1 MARYIDFAA
10 PFILLLLM
18 VHLEQLVLH
27 KRALVVEGRM
37 EAQFEKCCGLGTS
50 WAKEGLRCEKFT
62 GPVTGVPVVEQ
73 GLCLEAVDICCVRAY
88 HELQCEKGKADAR
101 EGLACVTSATS
112 QRSPKTPG
120 RGDYHRDCCEGCKL
134 GILAGSMGQGC
145 SFKSFSFGIPWD
157 PAFMECCREASPSST
172 TDLTSELT
180 SETST
185 ETDLDFSSSSSPTS
199 SYSPSPSLSSSSS
212 SPSLSSSPSSSPLSS
227 SSSFSTS
234 PSSFSSSSS
243 SPTSPLSTSSDDPSS
258 TSSDSTPYS
267 IPTPELDDICQLMK
281 GKLCS
286 DICVP
291 TQGSYRC
298 ECRDG
303 FTLLQDGKTCKQID
317 RCRPTHPCEHR
328 CTDNGVA
335 VVCSCNPGYD
345 LASDGRSCIARSP
358 RNKKKPD
365 KAEDNELSPLCPLG
379 YRYNATIQ
387 VCDDV
392 DECLERNVCPDG
404 GCQNTIGSY
413 ICIRERS
420 AKNAPY
426 EACPPGYEWQPLT
439 GECVG
444 EKKSARLSHKV
455 IRAPSIDK
463 FDKSKLLL
471 LAYFSDIDE
480 CAVLSAACAADK
492 PFCVNTQ
499 GSYECLEMTGVKS
512 CPAGFKFD
520 KTLQLCKDVD
530 ECAEAIHS
538 CLADVEQC
546 RNTEGAYECDMKCGK
561 GFTYSISLGVCVDVD
576 ECIESRNPCP
586 DPSTIC
592 VNTEGA
598 YECTKISA
606 SPFPRLP
613 IDKDPSDRQKNMQSG
628 SRMTCSAGY
637 KLSND
642 SGMTRCIDVDECNEK
657 LHSCEPDERCVNE
670 IGSYRCVPI
679 ENTTGMSITEE
690 TNVNQR
696 DDRFSRGNKLEG
708 TSVSSVMN
716 EIEDCNVGYVFDG
729 KSGRCIDVD
738 ECANGKATCDT
749 GERCVNTE
757 GGYRCSPICP
767 PGFRLRN
774 TSRYTSGAKE
784 RCEDINECLLGL
796 HTCNSSTQYCIN
808 TNGSYVCGTRTT
820 TSTTETTTS
829 DIARRPFIGSRYNR
843 GTDRYWS
850 TEPCGLG
857 YKRDADTGYCVDI
870 DECAVG
876 PGCRDHEKCRNT
888 PGGYDCSPLCSTG
901 WYFSTTTKG
910 CQDVDE
916 CLLGRHDC
924 PQSTH
929 RCVNTNGSFVCE
941 LILPCSR
948 GYRRAFNGTC
958 LDIDECSEGLHNC
971 RLDLHQYCANKEGG
985 FECLTRL
992 PSCPSGYQYSL
1003 GTRRCEDI
1011 DECLIGQYSCDAKFS
1026 ERCVNLPGTYRC
1038 ERPPPPP
1045 PRQRQRPACPSGYR
1059 YRPDFRMC
1067 TVAFNIAF
1075 IRDINR
1081 KLKCQDIDECE
1092 ERLDNCGGDKRCY
1105 NQPGG
1110 YSCALPPVPMTRK
1123 PSTTPIPA
1131 PMNEKCIRGTRFV
1144 RNRGCVDVNECRE
1157 LEDACSSNEDCV
1169 NTIGS
1174 YMCTCKTGFRRDNL
1188 TQACVD
1194 INECQLQE
1202 NDCLATQRCDNTIGS
1217 YTCTRFLPCG
1227 TGYTLNAA
1235 TEICEDDDECVLGTH
1250 DCGPGYQCR
1259 NTLGSYR
1266 CDRIPRI
1273 PAPSSRTSPMTTTT
1287 MRIATFTTTTTPA
1300 TSLTP
1305 AGQTWPNCPRG
1316 FESGSSGKCVDID
1329 ECQRTPNPCFRSMQK
1344 CINTLGSYR
1353 CASVVICLPGYTVD
1367 ATGQHCIDIDEC
1379 REGTHECGK
1388 GQTCEN
1394 RQGGYHCIC
1403 PPGHTVGPNNDCV
1416 DIDECSIYGSGICG
1430 LNSRCENTV
1439 GSYKCLCGDG
1449 FENTGGTAGAC
1460 QDIDECQQTPGLCQ
1474 HICLNVWGNYRC
1486 GCESGF
1492 RLNADNRTCIDIDEC
1507 TEFKDNH
1514 LCIGICENTPGSYA
1528 CKCPEGYR
1536 LGIDGRTC
1544 QDIDECEA
1552 GQVCRDA
1559 EEMCQNTRGG
1569 FRCNRIN
1576 CPSGY
1581 HRDHIRKN
1589 RCVRS
1594 SRFCRKGDL
1603 ACLRSPSHYS
1613 YNYITFV
1620 SMLPIPSTGQLE
1632 LFTMRGSHQPDS
1644 TIQFSMALMD
1654 VRAPPDVAR
1663 ATESCFALRRPA
1675 SSQAVLVMTR
1685 PIAGPQEIELDL
1697 SMEIYHDAVFIG
1709 SAIAKIFIFV
1719 SQYEF

>member
-1 MARYIDFAA
+1 MAHYVDLAA
-10 PFILLLLM
+10 SFIILLLM

-27 KRALVVEGRM
+27 KRALAVEGRM
-37 EAQFEKCCGLGTS
+37 EAQFEKCCGYGTS
-50 WAKEGLRCEKFT
+50 WAREGLRCEKFI
-62 GPVTGVPVVEQ
+62 GPVTGVPRVEQ
-73 GLCLEAVDICCVRAY
+73 SLCLEAVDICCVRAY

-101 EGLACVTSATS
+101 QGLACVTSATS
-112 QRSPKTPG
+112 QRSLKTPG

-157 PAFMECCREASPSST
+157 PAFLECCHEVAPSST
-172 TDLTSELT
+172 TDLTSELS
-180 SETST
+180 SESST

-199 SYSPSPSLSSSSS
+199 SYSPSSSPSSTLSPSSSSSLSPSPSSPSSS
-212 SPSLSSSPSSSPLSS
+212 SPS
-227 SSSFSTS
+227 
-234 PSSFSSSSS
+234 
-243 SPTSPLSTSSDDPSS
+243 LSTSSDDPSS
-258 TSSDSTPYS
+258 TSSDDPSSTSSDDPSFTSSNNPSSTSSSDPSSTSPESTSYS
-267 IPTPELDDICQLMK
+267 VPTPELDDICQLMK
-281 GKLCS
+281 GLLCS

-291 TQGSYRC
+291 TPGSYRC
-298 ECRDG
+298 ECRAG
-303 FTLLQDGKTCKQID
+303 FTLLEDGKTCKQDQPID
-317 RCRPTHPCEHR
+317 RCKPTHPCQHR

-345 LASDGRSCIARSP
+345 LAKDARSCIARSS
-358 RNKKKPD
+358 RTKKMPD
-365 KAEDNELSPLCPLG
+365 KDKDNESLPLCPSG
-379 YRYNATIQ
+379 YRYNATNQ

-392 DECLERNVCPDG
+392 DECLERNVCPGG

-413 ICIRERS
+413 ICIREKS

-426 EACPPGYEWQPLT
+426 EACPPGYEWQSLK
-439 GECVG
+439 GVC
-444 EKKSARLSHKV
+444 A
-455 IRAPSIDK
+455 
-463 FDKSKLLL
+463 
-471 LAYFSDIDE
+471 DIDE
-480 CAVLSAACAADK
+480 CAVLSSACAADK
-492 PFCVNTQ
+492 PFCVNTL
-499 GSYECLEMTGVKS
+499 GSYACLEMTGAKS

-520 KTLQLCKDVD
+520 KSLQLCKDVD

-561 GFTYSISLGVCVDVD
+561 GFTYSIGLGVCIDVD
-576 ECIESRNPCP
+576 ECIESSTPCP

-592 VNTEGA
+592 INTEGA
-598 YECTKISA
+598 YECTKTSR
-606 SPFPRLP
+606 SPFPLSP
-613 IDKDPSDRQKNMQSG
+613 IDKDPSDQKNVRSDL
-628 SRMTCSAGY
+628 RMTCSAGY
-637 KLSND
+637 KPSND
-642 SGMTRCIDVDECNEK
+642 SGITRCIDVDECNEQ
-657 LHSCEPDERCVNE
+657 LHSCELDERCVNE
-670 IGSYRCVPI
+670 IGSYRCVP
-679 ENTTGMSITEE
+679 ENNKNASTTQQ
-690 TNVNQR
+690 TNHDQR
-696 DDRFSRGNKLEG
+696 DDRFSRGYELER
-708 TSVSSVMN
+708 TSISSVMN
-716 EIEDCNVGYVFDG
+716 EVEDCDDGYLFDG

-738 ECANGKATCDT
+738 ECAKGIATCSL

-757 GGYRCSPICP
+757 GGYRCSPTCP

-774 TSRYTSGAKE
+774 TSRSANKAE
-784 RCEDINECLLGL
+784 EPCEDINECLLGL
-796 HTCNSSTQYCIN
+796 HTCDSLTHYCIN

-820 TSTTETTTS
+820 STTTS
-829 DIARRPFIGSRYNR
+829 IFETTRSSATTRRPFVRSRYNR
-843 GTDRYWS
+843 VQNTDRYWS
-850 TEPCGLG
+850 TEPCRLG
-857 YKRDADTGYCVDI
+857 YKRDASTGYCVDI

-876 PGCRDHEKCRNT
+876 PGCRDHERCANT

-941 LILPCSR
+941 LITPCSR

-971 RLDLHQYCANKEGG
+971 RLNLHQYCVNKEGG

-1003 GTRRCEDI
+1003 GTQRCEDI
-1011 DECLIGQYSCDAKFS
+1011 DECRTGQYSCDAKFS

-1038 ERPPPPP
+1038 ERPAP

-1059 YRPDFRMC
+1059 YHPNLRRC
-1067 TVAFNIAF
+1067 T
-1075 IRDINR
+1075 
-1081 KLKCQDIDECE
+1081 DIDECA
-1092 ERLDNCGGDKRCY
+1092 ERLDTCGDELCY

-1110 YSCALPPVPMTRK
+1110 YSCAKPPVPVTRK
-1123 PSTTPIPA
+1123 PPTTAMPA
-1131 PMNEKCIRGTRFV
+1131 PMNQKCMRGTKFV

-1157 LEDACSSNEDCV
+1157 LEDACSSNEECV
-1169 NTIGS
+1169 NTVGS
-1174 YMCTCKTGFRRDNL
+1174 YTCTCKTGFRRDNL

-1202 NDCLATQRCDNTIGS
+1202 NDCLPTQRCDNTIGS

-1235 TEICEDDDECVLGTH
+1235 TEICEDDDECILGTH
-1250 DCGPGYQCR
+1250 DCGSGYQCR

-1273 PAPSSRTSPMTTTT
+1273 PTPQPRTSPMTTTT
-1287 MRIATFTTTTTPA
+1287 MRIATITTTTP
-1300 TSLTP
+1300 TSMTP
-1305 AGQTWPNCPRG
+1305 TGPRPTCPRG
-1316 FESGSSGKCVDID
+1316 FEPGSTSGKCVDID
-1329 ECQRTPNPCFRSMQK
+1329 ECQRTPNPCARSM

-1353 CASVVICLPGYTVD
+1353 CGSRVICGPGYTLD
-1367 ATGQHCIDIDEC
+1367 PASGQYCIDVDEC
-1379 REGTHECGK
+1379 QEGTHECGK

-1403 PPGHTVGPNNDCV
+1403 PPGHAAGPNNDCV
-1416 DIDECSIYGSGICG
+1416 DIDECSIYSGNICG
-1430 LNSRCENTV
+1430 LNSRCENTI
-1439 GSYKCLCGDG
+1439 GSYKCLCAEG
-1449 FENTGGTAGAC
+1449 FENVGGSAGVC
-1460 QDIDECQQTPGLCQ
+1460 QDVDECQQTPGLCQ
-1474 HICLNVWGNYRC
+1474 QVCLNVWGSYRC
-1486 GCESGF
+1486 GCEAGF
-1492 RLNADNRTCIDIDEC
+1492 RLNADNRSCSDIDEC

-1536 LGIDGRTC
+1536 LGVDGRTC
-1544 QDIDECEA
+1544 QDIDECAA
-1552 GQVCRDA
+1552 GQVCREPD
-1559 EEMCQNTRGG
+1559 EMCQNTRGS

-1581 HRDHIRKN
+1581 QPDPMRKN

-1594 SRFCRKGDL
+1594 SRYCRVDDL
-1603 ACLRSPSHYS
+1603 ACLRSPSHFS

-1632 LFTMRGSHQPDS
+1632 LFTMRGSHQPES
-1644 TIQFSMALMD
+1644 TVQFTMALVD
-1654 VRAPPDVAR
+1654 VRAPPGVAR

-1675 SSQAVLVMTR
+1675 PSQAVLVLTR
-1685 PIAGPQEIELDL
+1685 AIPGPQEIELDL
-1697 SMEIYHDAVFIG
+1697 SMEIYHDAMFVG
-1709 SAIAKIFIFV
+1709 SAVAKIFIFV